1 MKQRIEIWKKLY
13 EYGRERIGA
22 FYIFIGVQMLAEL
35 LTLVGPF
42 IYIKL
47 IDKIMMEE
55 RLYFLKYII
64 VSLLVVYAFSTLLK
78 YIAMKL
84 HNYFFLYLEAKIQK
98 KLLHNYFIIP
108 HKIISKFDTGDLKK
122 RVTDDIESVSAFIE
136 KNVVTDLI
144 LGVQIGITF
153 FLLFKMSPILLGIS
167 AIFIPFS
174 VLVTNVLGKRAQKIT
189 QEERNI
195 QGTYEQHL
203 YNFLGNW
210 KEIKFYQLS
219 RTIIEKIKE
228 SWVPLRKIILKK
240 QEINFLSK
248 AFVSFKDYVILEM
261 GMYFIGGFLIFHGR
275 LTLISFIAFMSY
287 FKFFLQYVTNISENI
302 FDYQQEF
309 PRLRNILDMI
319 SFEEDKRVKIN
330 QFHEL
335 SLQNVSVTLSGNHIL
350 QDISFSVKNGEHIFL
365 IGRNGS
371 GKSTLLKT
379 IMGLQKVSCGEINI
393 NGIPLKE
400 INEHSIYRSIRYL
413 PQTPCFLNGS
423 IRDNLSISNPDLTE
437 EEMIAACENV
447 DLWSYI
453 KTLPKKLETQMG
465 DSGMRF
471 SGGQRQRLAIA
482 RVLLSKPEVLL
493 LDEITSSLDE
503 ENSQVVQ
510 KLLQDNFKGKT
521 IIQVSHKWK
530 EVGNDSKI
538 IAMRSGRIQKR

>member
-1 MKQRIEIWKKLY
+1 M
-13 EYGRERIGA
+13 
-22 FYIFIGVQMLAEL
+22 
-35 LTLVGPF
+35 
-42 IYIKL
+42 
-47 IDKIMMEE
+47 
-55 RLYFLKYII
+55 
-64 VSLLVVYAFSTLLK
+64 VYAFSTLLK

-108 HKIISKFDTGDLKK
+108 HEIISKFDTGDLKK
-122 RVTDDIESVSAFIE
+122 RVTDDIESVSVFIE

-210 KEIKFYQLS
+210 REIKFYQLS

-240 QEINFLSK
+240 QEISFLSK

-261 GMYFIGGFLIFHGR
+261 GMYFVGGFLIFHGR

-302 FDYQQEF
+302 FDYQQEL
-309 PRLRNILDMI
+309 PRLRNILGMI
-319 SFEEDKRVKIN
+319 SFEEDKRVNIN

-350 QDISFSVKNGEHIFL
+350 QDISLSVKSGEHIFL

-371 GKSTLLKT
+371 GKSTLLKV
-379 IMGLQKVSCGEINI
+379 IMGLQEVSCGKINI
-393 NGIPLKE
+393 NSIPLKK
-400 INEHSIYRSIRYL
+400 INEHSIYRCIRYL

-465 DSGMRF
+465 DSGVRF

-482 RVLLSKPEVLL
+482 RVLLSNPEVLL

-510 KLLQDNFKGKT
+510 RLLRDNFKGKT
-521 IIQVSHKWK
+521 IIQVSHKRK
-530 EVGNDSKI
+530 EAGNDSKI